1 LNITNQYLVGIN
13 ARSQNRQHLLEKSR
27 MTKLFL
33 NKQDLVLRA
42 KQTTSEALTSTKKR
56 ASANGLSSSS

>member
-1 LNITNQYLVGIN
+1 LKKNNTNQYLVGIN

-27 MTKLFL
+27 NDEIIL

-42 KQTTSEALTSTKKR
+42 KQTTSEAQP
-56 ASANGLSSSS
+56 AH